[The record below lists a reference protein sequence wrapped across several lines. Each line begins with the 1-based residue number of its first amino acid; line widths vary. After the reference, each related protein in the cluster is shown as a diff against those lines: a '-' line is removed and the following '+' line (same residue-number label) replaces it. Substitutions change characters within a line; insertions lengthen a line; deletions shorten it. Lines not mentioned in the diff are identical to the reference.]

1 MDPVDTIL
9 KWVGVWG
16 GLLSSIL
23 AVVAFVGSRR
33 RIRAELVPEL
43 KRSVVKLKVVNV
55 GQRPVTVERVSITID
70 GREIQSSETLA
81 AGSRINLPKPLSD
94 GQAVDLQFTEQVC
107 ADLLACH
114 LQADV
119 VVHLADGRRQFRFRA
134 RPQ

>member
-55 GQRPVTVERVSITID
+55 GQRPVTIERVSITV
-70 GREIQSSETLA
+70 GAREILGSEALTV
-81 AGSRINLPKPLSD
+81 GSRADLPKVLSD
-94 GQAVDLQFTEQVC
+94 GQAIDLQFAEPVC
-107 ADLLACH
+107 ATLLAGM
-114 LQADV
+114 LRADV
-119 VVHLADGRRQFRFRA
+119 VVHLADGRRTFRF
-134 RPQ
+134 